1 MMNGNHAFKQES
13 AQGKVNE
20 DYLRVYIEDRD
31 GWSID
36 GKNRYTDKGMKY
48 TANYSD
54 LNEVPLSNLDKSVHS
69 DFVFETIKDGKVV
82 PIFLDSKST
91 GCAHKDATDIALKS
105 QCFRNKFPNCEIH
118 LIYNGLKGKY
128 WSQLDKL
135 VDSGVINSYATHG
148 LDDYVFDKIFEDK
161 TIVQPSINKFF

>member
-36 GKNRYTDKGMKY
+36 GKNRNTDVGIKY

-54 LNEVPLSNLDKSVHS
+54 LNDIPLSNLDKSVHW
-69 DFVFETIKDGKVV
+69 DFVFETLQDDKVV
-82 PIFLDSKST
+82 PIFFDCKST
-91 GCAHKDATDIALKS
+91 GCASKDATDIALKA

-118 LIYNGLKGKY
+118 LIYNGLKDKY

-135 VDSGVINSYATHG
+135 VDSGLITSYSTDG
-148 LDDYVFDKIFEDK
+148 LGDEIFDMIFKDK
-161 TIVQPSINKFF
+161 TILEPNINKFF